1 MRWQAVLPAA
11 GRSTGVL
18 CNWLCETAWDAVLAT
33 ALLLA
38 GLVVFCQHAF
48 AASAGFRAING
59 AISSDEHDFDYF
71 DYHARRCAWG
81 WRFNLNSSV
90 YIEAS
95 GCNAVESS
103 DRDNLGGANAL
114 ALALFTLSCHRDRHS
129 LGVTQCRRQANR
141 PGASSAPRP
150 CASCLAYCAAASRL
164 CSARRN
170 APQSR
175 LPSLSEKS
183 ENTMSTCVQ
192 AAQVTVTPSR
202 PLQPSSLHWRLEQ
215 VCASRA

>member
-141 PGASSAPRP
+141 PGASSAP
-150 CASCLAYCAAASRL
+150 
-164 CSARRN
+164 
-170 APQSR
+170 QSR